1 MIRVP
6 ILLSGKTGTF
16 SEISIKNLGHEAKKK
31 KKGTY
36 FKNQIL
42 HRNVATH
49 TYTSALRPLHKTL

>member
-6 ILLSGKTGTF
+6 ILLSENTGTF
-16 SEISIKNLGHEAKKK
+16 SEISNKNLGHLRQ
-31 KKGTY
+31 KGTY

-42 HRNVATH
+42 HRKTATH